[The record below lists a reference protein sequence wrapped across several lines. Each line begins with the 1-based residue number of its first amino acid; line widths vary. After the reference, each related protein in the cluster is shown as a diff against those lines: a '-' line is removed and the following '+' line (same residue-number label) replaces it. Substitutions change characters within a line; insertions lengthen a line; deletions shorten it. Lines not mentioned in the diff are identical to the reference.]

1 MQRIGWGWA
10 PEIHKEEKGEKMV
23 CVCVCARE
31 CVCVCV
37 CVCDVYVSC
46 LYQTKRLGSG
56 REQKCRNG
64 QEENIVIVFI
74 AVFDQF
80 T

>member
-37 CVCDVYVSC
+37 CLRCVCVLS
-46 LYQTKRLGSG
+46 LPNKKAGIRQGA
-56 REQKCRNG
+56 EMQKWPRGKHCYCFYCS
-64 QEENIVIVFI
+64 I
-74 AVFDQF
+74 
-80 T
+80 